1 MIRVAPFAPNDL
13 LEIDV
18 QPAQRGENYRI
29 SLYEMGKVQAASG
42 MSFTARDAETNRILI
57 CGGASE
63 WHSEHASLWCVF
75 AIAKGG
81 NMQLITRRV
90 RTFIDCLPHLRVDAM
105 VHAEFSAAVRW
116 AKIIGLSHETTLAE
130 AMPGGGNAMI
140 FRRNA

>member
-29 SLYEMGKVQAASG
+29 SLYEMGKLQSASG
-42 MSFTARDAETNRILI
+42 MAFTARDAETGRILI

-63 WHSEHASLWCVF
+63 WHQEHASLWAVF
-75 AIAKGG
+75 AGAKGG

-90 RTFIDCLPHLRVDAM
+90 RSFVDQLPHVRVDAM
-105 VHAEFSAAVRW
+105 IHSEFAAAQRW

-130 AMPGGGNAMI
+130 AMPDGGDAMI